1 MTIRRL
7 LIANRGEIA
16 IRIARAAAERDIAT
30 VAVYSEDDAASLHI
44 RAADDA
50 RALPGTGVPAY
61 LDGERVIEAARE
73 SGCDAVHPG
82 YGFLAENAAFARR
95 CAEAGLVFVGPR
107 PEHLELFGDK
117 VSARSLAERE
127 GVPVLPG
134 TTAPTSIEEAR
145 AFVASQDGA
154 PVIVKAVAGGGGRG
168 MRVVRD
174 PATLED
180 ALARA
185 SAEAQAAFGNGDVYL
200 ERLVEA
206 PRHIE
211 VQIVGDGTGAVV
223 HLGERDCS
231 IQRRHQKIVEI
242 APSPGLP
249 EGLRKRITNAAVT
262 MAAAAGYLN
271 LGTFEFLVD
280 SRDLRDDSPFAFIEA
295 NPRLQVEHTVT
306 EEVTGLDLVGL
317 QLQIAGGASL
327 AGLGLTQEAVPA
339 PRGYAI
345 QARVNMETMSADGS
359 AVPAGGVLAA
369 FEAPSGAGVRT
380 DTFGYAGYRTGPRFD
395 SLLAKVVVHSTGG
408 FEAAARKTAR
418 ALSEFRIEGVET
430 NRTFLQAILQHPAFT
445 SAAYSTAFIEEHLDA
460 LLASAASQ
468 PQRTPGVA
476 TPESTPS
483 VRLAG
488 ARVDASDPLAVLAH
502 GAGGPAAAGARAIE
516 AAAALDGVVA
526 VEAALQGTI
535 VSLET
540 EPGETIRAG
549 QVLVVMEAMKM
560 QHEVVA
566 PVAGFLQRLT
576 VSVGDTVYAG
586 EVLAYLEPREVEGDA
601 SVEEATVDLDEIRPD
616 LAEVERRRAFTRD
629 ESRPEVAAKRHD
641 RGLRTARENVED
653 LCDPGTFVEYGG
665 LVVPSGMGRD
675 VDDLARRYPSDGM
688 INGIGS
694 VNGAEFGDE
703 ASRCVVMSYDY
714 TVLAGTQGALNHR
727 KTDRMLEIAGDW
739 SLPVV
744 LFTEGGGGRA
754 GGAGASS
761 SGESSQF
768 RVGGPLDTPT
778 WRRLGGLSG
787 QVPLVGVNSGFSFAG
802 NAALLGC
809 CDVIIATAN
818 SSIGMGGPAMIEG
831 GNLGVFRPEEVG
843 PMSVQVPNG
852 VVDVAVAD
860 EAEAVAAAKQ
870 YLSYFQGRLDTWE
883 EHDQRALRR
892 VVPENRLRVYDVRT
906 VIETL
911 ADAGT
916 VMELRPQFGKG
927 MITALARIEGRPV
940 GIIANNPMHQSG
952 AIESDGA
959 DKAARF
965 MQLCDAFDLPIVSLC
980 DTPGIMVG
988 PEAEKTALVRHSARM
1003 FVVGANV
1010 SVPMITIVLRKA
1022 YGLGAMTMAA
1032 GSFKFVSMAVAWP
1045 TGEFGGMGL
1054 EGQVKLGF
1062 RAELAA
1068 IEDPQA
1074 RKERYEELVARAYER
1089 GKALNAG
1096 VSFGVDDVIDPADTR
1111 ALIAN
1116 TFAAVS
1122 HPERRR
1128 GAKKR
1133 ANIDAW

>member
-1 MTIRRL
+1 MTIQRL

-16 IRIARAAAERDIAT
+16 IRIARAAAERGIAT
-30 VAVYSEDDAASLHI
+30 VAVYSEDDALSLHV
-44 RAADDA
+44 RAADEA
-50 RALPGTGVPAY
+50 RRLEGSGAPAY
-61 LDGERVIEAARE
+61 LDVEQMVAAALEA
-73 SGCDAVHPG
+73 GCDAVHPG
-82 YGFLAENAAFARR
+82 YGFLSENATFARR
-95 CAEAGLVFVGPR
+95 CVEAGLAFVGPT
-107 PEHLELFGDK
+107 PEQLEVFGDK
-117 VSARSLAERE
+117 VSARDLAAQE

-134 TTAPTSIEEAR
+134 TPAPTTIEGAR
-145 AFVASQDGA
+145 EFIAAQDGA

-185 SAEAQAAFGNGDVYL
+185 SAEAQAAFGNGGVYL

-211 VQIVGDGTGAVV
+211 VQVVGDGTGAVV

-249 EGLRKRITNAAVT
+249 AGLRDRITAAAVR
-262 MAAAAGYLN
+262 MAAAASYRN

-280 SRDLRDDSPFAFIEA
+280 SRDLRDDGAFWFIEA

-317 QLQIAGGASL
+317 QLRLAGGETLASL
-327 AGLGLTQEAVPA
+327 GLSQQAVPA
-339 PRGYAI
+339 PRGFAI
-345 QARVNMETMSADGS
+345 QARVNMERMMPDGATRPS
-359 AVPAGGVLAA
+359 GGVLAA

-380 DTFGYAGYRTGPRFD
+380 DTFGYAGYRTSPRFD
-395 SLLAKVVVHSTGG
+395 SLLAKVIAHSGGG
-408 FEAAARKTAR
+408 FAATAAKTAR
-418 ALSEFRIEGVET
+418 ALSEFRVEGVET
-430 NRTFLQAILQHPAFT
+430 NRAFLQAILQHPEFQAG
-445 SAAYSTAFIEEHLDA
+445 AYSTAFIEEHLDA
-460 LLASAASQ
+460 LLAAAAEQ
-468 PQRTPGVA
+468 PARVFPAATEPVGQRP
-476 TPESTPS
+476 
-483 VRLAG
+483 AG

-502 GAGGPAAAGARAIE
+502 GAGGPGAAGAREE
-516 AAAALDGVVA
+516 AAAAAADGLVA
-526 VEAALQGTI
+526 VESALQGTI
-535 VSLET
+535 VSLEV
-540 EPGETIRAG
+540 EPGSPVRAG

-560 QHEVVA
+560 QHEVAA
-566 PVAGFLQRLT
+566 PVAGTLDRVT
-576 VSVGDTVYAG
+576 VAVGDTVYAG
-586 EVLAYLEPREVEGDA
+586 HVLAYLEPGEVEGAAEDT
-601 SVEEATVDLDEIRPD
+601 SQDVDLDEIRPD
-616 LAEVERRRAFTRD
+616 LAEVERRRAYTRD
-629 ESRPEVAAKRHD
+629 ESRPDVAARRHE
-641 RGLRTARENVED
+641 RGLRTARENVDD

-675 VDDLARRYPSDGM
+675 TDELARKYPADGM
-688 INGIGS
+688 INGIGQ
-694 VNGAEFGDE
+694 VNGAHFGPE

-714 TVLAGTQGALNHR
+714 TVLAGTQGGLNHR
-727 KTDRMLEIAGDW
+727 KTDRMLEVAGEW

-744 LFTEGGGGRA
+744 IFTEGGGGRA

-768 RVGGPLDTPT
+768 RIGGPLDTPT
-778 WRRLGGLSG
+778 WRRLGVLSG

-870 YLSYFQGRLDTWE
+870 YLSYFQGALPTWN
-883 EHDQRALRR
+883 EHDQRLLRR
-892 VVPENRLRVYDVRT
+892 AVPENRLRVYDVRQ
-906 VIETL
+906 VIQTI
-911 ADAGT
+911 ADVDS
-916 VMELRPQFGKG
+916 VMELRPQFGPG
-927 MITALARIEGRPV
+927 MITALARIQGRAV
-940 GIIANNPMHQSG
+940 GVLANNPMHQSG

-1010 SVPMITIVLRKA
+1010 TVPLITIVLRKA

-1032 GSFKFVSMAVAWP
+1032 GSFKATTMAVSWP

-1068 IEDPQA
+1068 IEDPRERRA
-1074 RKERYEELVARAYER
+1074 RYEELVARAYER

-1111 ALIAN
+1111 QVIAQ
-1116 TFAAVS
+1116 TFAATS
-1122 HPERRR
+1122 HAERPR
-1128 GAKKR
+1128 GRKKR
-1133 ANIDAW
+1133 VNVDTW